1 MQSTDFRKA
10 LRESSA
16 TDVVSD
22 IILSKGA
29 KHVSTEALQHA
40 EASLRSKFQI
50 SEKHPLEIIVV
61 GSAKLGFSIA
71 EKPIAGRNP
80 LPRYRD
86 FDPYN
91 SDIDLAIVCQ
101 KLYFDIWRDLST
113 YSHNQLP
120 FPWDSQLGKY
130 ALVGWLR
137 PDHFPKLQ
145 GPLSCMRWWELFQN
159 MSKSTQFNRR
169 KVRGGLYF
177 HRDFLHQYQQR
188 AVVQAQRAEAAGDT
202 F

>member
-1 MQSTDFRKA
+1 MQIDDFKTA
-10 LRESSA
+10 LQENSA
-16 TDVVSD
+16 SDVVAN
-22 IILSKGA
+22 IILADGA
-29 KHVSTEALQHA
+29 EHVSPAALQYAEALI
-40 EASLRSKFQI
+40 RSQFQI
-50 SEKHPLEIIVV
+50 VNQHSLQIIVV

-71 EKPIAGRNP
+71 EKPVLGRNP
-80 LPRYRD
+80 LPRYRV

-113 YSHNQLP
+113 YSHNQTP
-120 FPWDSQLGKY
+120 FPWDSHLGKY

-137 PDHFPKLQ
+137 PDHFPRLQ
-145 GPLSCMRWWELFQN
+145 RPLSCLKWWELFHN
-159 MSKSTQFNRR
+159 LSNSTQFNRR

-177 HRDFLHQYQQR
+177 HKDFLNQYQQR
-188 AVVQAQRAEAAGDT
+188 AVLSAQKAEAGGDA

>member
-1 MQSTDFRKA
+1 MKIADFKKA
-10 LRESSA
+10 LQLNSA
-16 TDVVSD
+16 FDVVAD
-22 IILSKGA
+22 IVLADGA
-29 KHVSTEALQHA
+29 EHVSHAALQYA
-40 EASLRSKFQI
+40 EEIIRSKFQI
-50 SEKHPLEIIVV
+50 ATQHSLKIIVV

-71 EKPIAGRNP
+71 EKPVLGRNS

-113 YSHNQLP
+113 YSHNQTP

-145 GPLSCMRWWELFQN
+145 RPLSCMKWWELFHN
-159 MSKSTQFNRR
+159 LSNSTPFNRR
-169 KVRGGLYF
+169 KMRGGLYF
-177 HRDFLHQYQQR
+177 HKDFLNQYQQR
-188 AVVQAQRAEAAGDT
+188 AVLSAQKAEARGDA